1 MAWFRLSMVI
11 SSVSSS
17 YTCLAGLFAVGLLG
31 SSELALLMI
40 DVDVMGSLSM
50 PLLYCDDSVFTRRA
64 VVLLLIVVSGV

>member
-1 MAWFRLSMVI
+1 M
-11 SSVSSS
+11 
-17 YTCLAGLFAVGLLG
+17 GLLG

-50 PLLYCDDSVFTRRA
+50 PLLYCDESVFTRRA